1 MPQRAEHESKI
12 SPYGLGHTAL
22 FASQYDQ
29 RFSYCLYV
37 PKSFREEGEN
47 TYPLAVIMH
56 GSRRD
61 AQAYRDRFADWAE
74 EAQVVLLAPLFPG
87 GIIVPGDVSNYR
99 FMEWHGIRFD
109 QVLLAMI
116 DEVTPVYRLRSER
129 FLLHGFSAG
138 GHFAHRFFYLH
149 PQRLAGVS
157 IGAPGIVTLLDQEHD
172 FWVGVRDLEARFG
185 IAPNI
190 PAMRE
195 VPVQMVVGGDDTE
208 TWEISIP
215 PDHPRWMPGAELAG
229 PHRLA
234 RMTALRDSFER
245 NGISVQ
251 LDVVPGVAHSHV
263 GVVDAVEAFFQQMRP
278 RLGE

>member
-1 MPQRAEHESKI
+1 MAL
-12 SPYGLGHTAL
+12 SPYSVGRTAL
-22 FASQYDQ
+22 FASQVDQ
-29 RFSYCLYV
+29 RFSYCLYI
-37 PKSFREEGEN
+37 PQSFREEGEN

-56 GSRRD
+56 GSLRD
-61 AQAYRDRFADWAE
+61 AQAYRDRFIDWAE

-109 QVLLAMI
+109 HVLLAMI
-116 DEVTPVYRLRSER
+116 DEIAPIYRVRTGR

-149 PQRLAGVS
+149 PQRLSGVS
-157 IGAPGIVTLLDQEHD
+157 IGAPGVVTLLDEEHD

-185 IAPNI
+185 VPLDI

-208 TWEISIP
+208 TWEIAIRP
-215 PDHPRWMPGAELAG
+215 GHERWMPGADLAG
-229 PHRLA
+229 ASRVE
-234 RMTALRDSFER
+234 RISALRDSFER
-245 NGISVQ
+245 NGIPVH
-251 LDVVPGVAHSHV
+251 LDVVPGVAHSHA
-263 GVVDAVEAFFQQMRP
+263 GVVGAVEAFFRTVY
-278 RLGE
+278 

>member
-1 MPQRAEHESKI
+1 MAL
-12 SPYGLGHTAL
+12 SPYAIGRTAL
-22 FASQYDQ
+22 FASQVDQ
-29 RFSYCLYV
+29 RFSYCLYI
-37 PKSFREEGEN
+37 PQSFREEGEN

-56 GSRRD
+56 GSLRD
-61 AQAYRDRFADWAE
+61 AQAYRDRFIAWAE

-109 QVLLAMI
+109 HVLLAMI
-116 DEVTPVYRLRSER
+116 DEVAPIYRILKER

-157 IGAPGIVTLLDQEHD
+157 IGAPGAVTLLDKAHD
-172 FWVGVRDLEARFG
+172 WWVGVRDLEARFG
-185 IAPNI
+185 IPLNI

-208 TWEISIP
+208 TWEITITP
-215 PDHPRWMPGAELAG
+215 GHERWMPGANLAG
-229 PHRLA
+229 ASRVE
-234 RMTALRDSFER
+234 RMASLRDSFER
-245 NGISVQ
+245 NGIAVQ
-251 LDVVPGVAHSHV
+251 LDVVPGVAHSHA
-263 GVVDAVEAFFQQMRP
+263 GVVGAVETFFREVRP
-278 RLGE
+278 GLGI

>member
-1 MPQRAEHESKI
+1 MAL
-12 SPYGLGHTAL
+12 SPYAVGHTAL
-22 FASQYDQ
+22 FASQVDQ

-37 PKSFREEGEN
+37 PQSFREDGEH

-74 EAQVVLLAPLFPG
+74 EAQMVLLAPLFPG

-109 QVLLAMI
+109 HVLLAMI
-116 DEVTPVYRLRSER
+116 DEVTPIYRLRSER

-157 IGAPGIVTLLDQEHD
+157 IGAPGVVTLLDEEHD

-208 TWEISIP
+208 TWEIAIP
-215 PDHPRWMPGAELAG
+215 PGHERWMPGAELAG
-229 PHRLA
+229 ATRIERLA
-234 RMTALRDSFER
+234 ALRDSFER
-245 NGISVQ
+245 RGIPVRF
-251 LDVVPGVAHSHV
+251 DVVPGVGHV
-263 GVVDAVEAFFQQMRP
+263 HAGVVGAVEAFFREIRP
-278 RLGE
+278 VPGE